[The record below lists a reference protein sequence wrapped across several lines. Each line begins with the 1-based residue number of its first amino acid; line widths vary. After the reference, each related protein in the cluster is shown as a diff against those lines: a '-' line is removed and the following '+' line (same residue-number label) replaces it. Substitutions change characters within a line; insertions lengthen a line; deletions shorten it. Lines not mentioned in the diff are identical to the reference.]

1 MSSIRLTT
9 RMKEEIAR
17 NALIKSVVFTELE
30 EVTKLKNQL
39 ALDARVIAFGGK
51 KKTEEVDQLSSKL
64 VAISEELEKLGCS
77 FYSYDAYDV
86 RSTSIYLTV
95 SGRRVGWH
103 SYGKDGNGEDILLP
117 TPIKDK
123 CMFDAEHEIT
133 KRFDEICSL
142 QQKLEAKK
150 KDIESNV
157 WAALNSVTTVKRLI
171 EVWPESKEL
180 LPKEAGKA
188 STALPAL
195 RVEDLNKMIGLPSE
209 AA

>member
-1 MSSIRLTT
+1 M
-9 RMKEEIAR
+9 
-17 NALIKSVVFTELE
+17 
-30 EVTKLKNQL
+30 
-39 ALDARVIAFGGK
+39 
-51 KKTEEVDQLSSKL
+51 DQLSSKL
-64 VAISEELEKLGCS
+64 VAISEELGKMGCS
-77 FYSYDAYDV
+77 FYSYDV

-95 SGRRVGWH
+95 SGRRVGWL

-117 TPIKDK
+117 APNEDK
-123 CMFDAEHEIT
+123 CMFSAEHEIT
-133 KRFDEICSL
+133 KRFDEICAL

-180 LPKEAGKA
+180 LPKEADKA

>member
-17 NALIKSVVFTELE
+17 NALIKSGVFTELE

-64 VAISEELEKLGCS
+64 VAISEELEKMGCS
-77 FYSYDAYDV
+77 FYSYDV

-117 TPIKDK
+117 TPTKDK

-133 KRFDEICSL
+133 ERFDEICAL

-157 WAALNSVTTVKRLI
+157 WAALNSVTTVSDSLKFGLKAKNCYQKKQI
-171 EVWPESKEL
+171 KQVQHFL
-180 LPKEAGKA
+180 LYG
-188 STALPAL
+188 
-195 RVEDLNKMIGLPSE
+195 
-209 AA
+209 

>member
-17 NALIKSVVFTELE
+17 NALIKSGVFTELE

-64 VAISEELEKLGCS
+64 VAISEELGKMGCS
-77 FYSYDAYDV
+77 FYSYDV

-95 SGRRVGWH
+95 SGRRVGWL

-117 TPIKDK
+117 TPNEDK
-123 CMFDAEHEIT
+123 CMFSAEHEIT
-133 KRFDEICSL
+133 KRFDEICAL

-180 LPKEAGKA
+180 LQKEADKA
-188 STALPAL
+188 SAALPAL

>member
-1 MSSIRLTT
+1 MMLPSETMIWQP
-9 RMKEEIAR
+9 E
-17 NALIKSVVFTELE
+17 FTDKTLSRKPGA
-30 EVTKLKNQL
+30 VQ
-39 ALDARVIAFGGK
+39 
-51 KKTEEVDQLSSKL
+51 TEEVDQLASKL
-64 VAISEELEKLGCS
+64 MAASEELQKLGCS
-77 FYSYDAYDV
+77 FYSCDV
-86 RSTSIYLTV
+86 SSCSIYLTV

-117 TPIKDK
+117 TPDKDK
-123 CMFDAEHEIT
+123 CMFDAEHKIT
-133 KRFDEICSL
+133 KRFDEICAL
-142 QQKLEAKK
+142 QQKLEARK

-180 LPKEAGKA
+180 LPKEADKA
-188 STALPAL
+188 SAALPAL

>member
-9 RMKEEIAR
+9 RMKEKIAR
-17 NALIKSVVFTELE
+17 NALIKSGVFTELE

-64 VAISEELEKLGCS
+64 VAISEELGKMGCS
-77 FYSYDAYDV
+77 FYSYDFH
-86 RSTSIYLTV
+86 STSIYLTV

-103 SYGKDGNGEDILLP
+103 SYGKDGNGEDIFLP

-133 KRFDEICSL
+133 KRFDESAHYNKNLKPRKRI
-142 QQKLEAKK
+142 
-150 KDIESNV
+150 SNQMYG
-157 WAALNSVTTVKRLI
+157 
-171 EVWPESKEL
+171 L
-180 LPKEAGKA
+180 L
-188 STALPAL
+188 
-195 RVEDLNKMIGLPSE
+195 
-209 AA
+209 

>member
-9 RMKEEIAR
+9 RMKEKIAR
-17 NALIKSVVFTELE
+17 NALIKSGVFTELE
-30 EVTKLKNQL
+30 EVTKLKNKL
-39 ALDARVIAFGGK
+39 ALDARVVAFGGK

-77 FYSYDAYDV
+77 FYSCDA

-95 SGRRVGWH
+95 SGRRVGWY

-117 TPIKDK
+117 TPTKDK
-123 CMFDAEHEIT
+123 CMFSAEHEIT
-133 KRFDEICSL
+133 KRFDEICAL

-180 LPKEAGKA
+180 LP
-188 STALPAL
+188 
-195 RVEDLNKMIGLPSE
+195 
-209 AA
+209 

>member
-9 RMKEEIAR
+9 RMKEKIAR
-17 NALIKSVVFTELE
+17 NALIKSGVFTELE

-39 ALDARVIAFGGK
+39 ALDARVVAFGGK

-64 VAISEELEKLGCS
+64 MAISEELEKLGCS
-77 FYSYDAYDV
+77 FY
-86 RSTSIYLTV
+86 LTV
-95 SGRRVGWH
+95 SGRRVGWY

-117 TPIKDK
+117 TPTKDK
-123 CMFDAEHEIT
+123 CMFSAEHEIT
-133 KRFDEICSL
+133 KRFDEICAL

-180 LPKEAGKA
+180 LPKEADKA

-209 AA
+209 VA

>member
-9 RMKEEIAR
+9 RMKEKIAR
-17 NALIKSVVFTELE
+17 NALIKSGVFTELE
-30 EVTKLKNQL
+30 EVTKLKSQL

-51 KKTEEVDQLSSKL
+51 KKTEEVDHLYSKL

-77 FYSYDAYDV
+77 FYSYDV

-117 TPIKDK
+117 YPTKDK

-133 KRFDEICSL
+133 KGLMKSAHCNKNLKPRKRI
-142 QQKLEAKK
+142 
-150 KDIESNV
+150 SNQMYG
-157 WAALNSVTTVKRLI
+157 
-171 EVWPESKEL
+171 L
-180 LPKEAGKA
+180 L
-188 STALPAL
+188 
-195 RVEDLNKMIGLPSE
+195 
-209 AA
+209 